1 MQEEPKEEAKQAQE
15 AKQVTKQGAKKKS
28 PVPKPEYD
36 DYLIF
41 LHKRKVEVHIAY
53 GNSVIKLQGILRAK
67 ARFDIQLILDEKNK
81 DIITINKGYIVM
93 VKPL

>member
-1 MQEEPKEEAKQAQE
+1 MQGTKPTEEAKKE
-15 AKQVTKQGAKKKS
+15 TKQPKKKS
-28 PVPKPEYD
+28 PNPKPEYD
-36 DYLIF
+36 DYLAF

-53 GNSVIKLQGILRAK
+53 GNNIIKLQGILRAK